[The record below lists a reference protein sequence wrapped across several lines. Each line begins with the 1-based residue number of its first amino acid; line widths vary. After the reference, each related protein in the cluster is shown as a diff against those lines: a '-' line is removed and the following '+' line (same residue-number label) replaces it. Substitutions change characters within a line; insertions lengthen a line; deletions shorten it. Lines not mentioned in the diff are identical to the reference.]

1 MYRLFCPRIFF
12 KICVLSQC
20 MVCWIHIK
28 KHYFIHFCLLV
39 LKLSEVFNVSL
50 KKGFLKT
57 LQNSQENTSIR
68 VSFLKKLQAFN
79 IFRDNNQLKYTQKAF
94 GDLNNK
100 QKIVWSTN
108 FQPQDLKN
116 ASNILNDTLTI
127 FDDFKKKQK
136 AYGVIFLVRKSI
148 YIWKVCSRQYP
159 LR

>member
-79 IFRDNNQLKYTQKAF
+79 IFRDNNQLKYTQRLSAILTKSKK
-94 GDLNNK
+94 LYEVQTCMK
-100 QKIVWSTN
+100 YK
-108 FQPQDLKN
+108 LKN

-127 FDDFKKKQK
+127 FDDFKGSKK
-136 AYGVIFLVRKSI
+136 RME
-148 YIWKVCSRQYP
+148 
-159 LR
+159 

>member
-1 MYRLFCPRIFF
+1 MYG
-12 KICVLSQC
+12 VLNTYQKTLL
-20 MVCWIHIK
+20 HTLL
-28 KHYFIHFCLLV
+28 LLV

-79 IFRDNNQLKYTQKAF
+79 IFRDNNQLKYTQRLSAILTKSKK
-94 GDLNNK
+94 LYEVQTCMK
-100 QKIVWSTN
+100 YK
-108 FQPQDLKN
+108 LKN